1 MEVLIYKAL
10 INLYTIHVKFVSV
23 NNVLQEHNEIKEEII
38 LKMLWNILYKTIESN
53 YVNSKKLRT
62 NVLDRRT
69 EQNRLVLLSNCAVNG
84 EKKIEIN

>member
-1 MEVLIYKAL
+1 M
-10 INLYTIHVKFVSV
+10 
-23 NNVLQEHNEIKEEII
+23 
-38 LKMLWNILYKTIESN
+38 LYKTIESN

-84 EKKIEIN
+84 EKKTKIN

>member
-1 MEVLIYKAL
+1 M
-10 INLYTIHVKFVSV
+10 
-23 NNVLQEHNEIKEEII
+23 KEEII

-69 EQNRLVLLSNCAVNG
+69 EQNRLVLLSNCVVKG
-84 EKKIEIN
+84 EKKIKIN

>member
-1 MEVLIYKAL
+1 M
-10 INLYTIHVKFVSV
+10 
-23 NNVLQEHNEIKEEII
+23 KEEII

-69 EQNRLVLLSNCAVNG
+69 EQNRLVLLSNCVVNG
-84 EKKIEIN
+84 EKKIKIN

>member
-1 MEVLIYKAL
+1 M
-10 INLYTIHVKFVSV
+10 
-23 NNVLQEHNEIKEEII
+23 LQEHNEMKEEII

-69 EQNRLVLLSNCAVNG
+69 EQNRLVLLSNCVVNG
-84 EKKIEIN
+84 EKKIKIN